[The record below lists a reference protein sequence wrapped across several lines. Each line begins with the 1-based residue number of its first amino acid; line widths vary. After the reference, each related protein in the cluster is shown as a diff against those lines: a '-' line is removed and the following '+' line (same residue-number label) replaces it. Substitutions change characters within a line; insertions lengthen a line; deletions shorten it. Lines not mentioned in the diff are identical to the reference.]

1 MVEIFLKNP
10 WVRALLP
17 LLLMGG
23 SSVFASSLVVEIA
36 SGNQIAWHDV
46 PQKASFYILL
56 FCTCILCI
64 YQVAIN
70 RHDINLVKGLT
81 AQQYDAAI
89 RIQVAEES
97 AKRAKKLIKEGNIE
111 TLEKETA
118 IFKKLFGESV
128 K

>member
-1 MVEIFLKNP
+1 MEEIFLKNP

-56 FCTCILCI
+56 ICTGVLCI

-81 AQQYDAAI
+81 AQQYDAAL

-97 AKRAKKLIKEGNIE
+97 AKRAKKLIKEGNIDK
-111 TLEKETA
+111 LEKETE

-128 K
+128 R